1 MKYKVRKINKH
12 LIILQPSKVGKLFLS
27 ILKDIHAKR
36 TVLKYNF
43 KLDKTI
49 ELELA

>member
-1 MKYKVRKINKH
+1 MKYKIRKINKH
-12 LIILQPSKVGKLFLS
+12 LVILEPSKVGKIFLT
-27 ILKDIHAKR
+27 ILKDLNTNR

>member
-1 MKYKVRKINKH
+1 MKYKVIKINKH
-12 LIILQPSKVGKLFLS
+12 LIILKPSKVGKLFLTV
-27 ILKDIHAKR
+27 LKDIHTNR